1 MTAKLAFV
9 TFLAAS
15 AVAAP
20 ALAQEDRQFEATTL
34 RLSSRGEAHAAP
46 DIATINLGVQ
56 TEAPSA
62 ADALRQNRTQMTG
75 TIAALK
81 AQGVLAK
88 DIQTSGLSLN
98 PQYAFHDNERHLT
111 GYQASNAVTITVRD
125 LSRLGATVDAV
136 VAAGAN
142 QVNGV
147 NFSLSDPQHAEDEA
161 RRAAVKALE
170 AKAALRRS
178 RRLSRG
184 AAGEPKRHRFIAG
197 CRSPSNVCPGAGARH
212 SNLHSRRAG
221 RTGRR
226 RHSQRGLRTEE
237 IARQNSA
244 EGDGARRRC

>member
-1 MTAKLAFV
+1 MTFKIA
-9 TFLAAS
+9 LAAVLAVS
-15 AVAAP
+15 AVALP
-20 ALAQEDRQFEATTL
+20 ALAQEDRGQFEATTL

-62 ADALRQNRTQMTG
+62 AEALRQNRTQMTA

-88 DIQTSGLSLN
+88 DIQTSGLNLN

-111 GYQASNAVTITVRD
+111 GYQASNVVAITVRD
-125 LSRLGATVDAV
+125 LGRLGATVDAV

-147 NFSLSDPQHAEDEA
+147 SFSLSDPQQAEDEA

-170 AKAALRRS
+170 AKAALYAEATGYHVARLVSLSDTVTAPIVVRPMMMTRYEDVAPRS
-178 RRLSRG
+178 TPTEP
-184 AAGEPKRHRFIAG
+184 GEL
-197 CRSPSNVCPGAGARH
+197 NVTA
-212 SNLHSRRAG
+212 NV
-221 RTGRR
+221 
-226 RHSQRGLRTEE
+226 
-237 IARQNSA
+237 SA
-244 EGDGARRRC
+244 VFELKK